1 MKRNLLFAILVL
13 FACAAQAQLF
23 RAYVASYGNDTNPCT
38 VALPC
43 RLLPAALNAVR
54 DGGEIWT
61 LDSANFNSGT
71 VAITKS
77 VSILAVPGQ
86 VASIVSLG
94 GGYAITLPTSGVTVA
109 LRNVLVTDNATNPGY
124 GGIYITGNV
133 TLSVED
139 CVFAN
144 IADEAIYADVYQT
157 PNTSVIHV
165 KNSVFRNV
173 GGERGNT
180 YWVAIRVGNGPT
192 VSVMNS
198 QFMTTGGIWGYSDRN
213 GAVTTVNVT
222 DSYMSDGFHGVFTAT
237 YGAGATS
244 RSFVTRTRLHNLM
257 YPVVADT
264 ASGGGTATLTLSD
277 STSVGNY
284 YAYFQNGAGSAI
296 RTLGNNHV
304 SDNLHFYGTLTAQ
317 ALQ

>member
-1 MKRNLLFAILVL
+1 MKRNLLLAILLLV
-13 FACAAQAQLF
+13 ASAAQAQLF

-38 VALPC
+38 VAQPC
-43 RLLPAALNAVR
+43 RLLPAALSAVR
-54 DGGEIWT
+54 DGGEVWM

-86 VASIVSLG
+86 VASIVTLG
-94 GGYAITLPTSGVTVA
+94 GAFAIALPVSGVTVA
-109 LRNVLVTDNATNPGY
+109 LRNVLITDNAINPGV

-133 TLSVED
+133 SLSVED

-144 IADEAIYADVYQT
+144 IADEAIYADVYHT
-157 PNTSVIHV
+157 PNSSTIHV

-198 QFMTTGGIWGYSDRN
+198 QFMTSGGIWGYSDQN
-213 GAVTTVNVT
+213 GAVTTVSVT

-244 RSFVTRTRLHNLM
+244 RSFVTRTTLHNLM
-257 YPVVADT
+257 YPVTAD
-264 ASGGGTATLTLSD
+264 AQGGSVTLTLSD
-277 STSVGNY
+277 SASVGNY
-284 YAYFQNGAGSAI
+284 YAYWQNGTGSSI
-296 RTLGNNHV
+296 RSLGNNHI
-304 SDNLHFYGTLTAQ
+304 SDNLHVVGALTSQ

>member
-1 MKRNLLFAILVL
+1 MKRILLLAMLL
-13 FACAAQAQLF
+13 LLASGAQAQLF

-38 VALPC
+38 VASPC

-54 DGGEIWT
+54 DGGEIWM

-94 GGYAITLPTSGVTVA
+94 GGFAMTLPVSGITVA
-109 LRNVLVTDNATNPGY
+109 LRNVLITDNATNPGY

-133 TLSVED
+133 TLSAED
-139 CVFAN
+139 CIFAN

-157 PNTSVIHV
+157 INSSVIHV

-180 YWVAIRVGNGPT
+180 YWVAIRAGNGPT

-198 QFMTTGGIWGYSDRN
+198 QFLTSGGIWGYSDQN

-222 DSYMSDGFHGVFTAT
+222 DTYMSDGFHGVFTGAYAT
-237 YGAGATS
+237 GATA
-244 RSFVTRTRLHNLM
+244 RSFVTRTTLHNLM
-257 YPVVADT
+257 YPL
-264 ASGGGTATLTLSD
+264 ASETHGAGSSTITVSD
-277 STSVGNY
+277 SASVGNY
-284 YAYFQNGAGSAI
+284 YSYFQNGTGSAI
-296 RTLGNNHV
+296 RSLGNNHM
-304 SDNLHFYGTLTAQ
+304 SDNLHVIGALTPQ